1 MDSGAERMVRLAM
14 LTMMLMRFDFLRLL
28 LRGMTQHLMQLHLM
42 MLLHLDHN
50 TRMNKM
56 ALGLALV

>member
-42 MLLHLDHN
+42 MLLYICYNMDHGTDTIPVVHN
-50 TRMNKM
+50 
-56 ALGLALV
+56 